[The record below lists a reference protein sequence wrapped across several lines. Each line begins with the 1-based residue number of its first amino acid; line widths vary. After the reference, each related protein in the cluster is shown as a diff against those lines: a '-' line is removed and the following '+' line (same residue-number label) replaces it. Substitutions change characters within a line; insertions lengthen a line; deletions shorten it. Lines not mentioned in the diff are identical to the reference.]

1 MSWQVADGGYVASQ
15 TGLGMEMRWKLNA
28 GRGSRGQTET
38 EMGRDEGGK
47 EGGRE
52 GPVLWFGWVS
62 GFWMGLWDCDL
73 EV

>member
-47 EGGRE
+47 E
-52 GPVLWFGWVS
+52 
-62 GFWMGLWDCDL
+62 
-73 EV
+73 